1 MPPGSRKQRAIP
13 KLVPAKAGT
22 ALEAAT
28 GRGAYIKLRRND
40 PALIR
45 RELALNK
52 CGTSNPRKCRGLTIW
67 SGSGIYCSGK
77 GGSRTA
83 PTLE

>member
-28 GRGAYIKLRRND
+28 SRGGYIKLRRND

-52 CGTSNPRKCRGLTIW
+52 CGTSNPRQCRGLTIW
-67 SGSGIYCSGK
+67 IAALASNFSLDLITTRLFG
-77 GGSRTA
+77 
-83 PTLE
+83 